1 MKRVYVQPEVEI
13 ISLKL
18 FGSLLDDTNL
28 GAASYMDTTEEYGAR
43 QQSNIFEEDERKACT
58 ACGQR
63 RRVCLKSKPTPR
75 RV

>member
-1 MKRVYVQPEVEI
+1 MIVMMKRVYVQPEVEI

-43 QQSNIFEEDERKACT
+43 QQSNIFEEDEDEGMYSMWAT
-58 ACGQR
+58 Q
-63 RRVCLKSKPTPR
+63 KSLFEK
-75 RV
+75 

>member
-1 MKRVYVQPEVEI
+1 MIVMMKRVYVQPEVEI

-43 QQSNIFEEDERKACT
+43 QQSNIFEEDEEEGMYSMWAT
-58 ACGQR
+58 Q
-63 RRVCLKSKPTPR
+63 KSLFEK
-75 RV
+75 

>member
-43 QQSNIFEEDERKACT
+43 QQSNIFEEDEDEGMYSMWAT
-58 ACGQR
+58 Q
-63 RRVCLKSKPTPR
+63 KSLFEK
-75 RV
+75 

>member
-1 MKRVYVQPEVEI
+1 MIVMMKRVYVQPEVEI

-43 QQSNIFEEDERKACT
+43 QQSNIFEEDEEEGMYSMWAT
-58 ACGQR
+58 Q
-63 RRVCLKSKPTPR
+63 KSVFEK
-75 RV
+75 

>member
-43 QQSNIFEEDERKACT
+43 QQSNIFEEDEEEGMYSMWAT
-58 ACGQR
+58 Q
-63 RRVCLKSKPTPR
+63 KSLFEK
-75 RV
+75 

>member
-43 QQSNIFEEDERKACT
+43 QQSNIFEEDEEEGMYSMWAT
-58 ACGQR
+58 Q
-63 RRVCLKSKPTPR
+63 KSVFEK
-75 RV
+75 